1 MHSSEVGK
9 GVHCPAVLIQ
19 SWLGRPW
26 GLLGCSPLQQYLTSW
41 IFSIWRI
48 DLTKQFFVFPHI
60 FLILIPT
67 VITPTD
73 CPGPQGFPA
82 CVCKQHLRPY
92 FVPWVVLDHAFS
104 SGQYLLHFALFS
116 PGLPSPLLSDIT
128 SREGRVVK
136 FEIGAQ
142 GGHFIVI
149 VFYLISL
156 SWTAQRCVYV
166 YVSMMIYPFYPGI
179 HFERYQP

>member
-1 MHSSEVGK
+1 M
-9 GVHCPAVLIQ
+9 
-19 SWLGRPW
+19 
-26 GLLGCSPLQQYLTSW
+26 
-41 IFSIWRI
+41 
-48 DLTKQFFVFPHI
+48 TKQFFVFPHI

-73 CPGPQGFPA
+73 CPGPQGFPV
-82 CVCKQHLRPY
+82 CVCKQHWRPY

-149 VFYLISL
+149 FFHFISL
-156 SWTAQRCVYV
+156 SWTAQRYVYV
-166 YVSMMIYPFYPGI
+166 YVSMIIYPFYPGI
-179 HFERYQP
+179 HIESYQP